1 MYGNSMAS
9 TQSQNLLEAITT
21 WQKPCWYC
29 LQSKKVIE
37 LTCAWELN
45 GISSITKI
53 YQKLELLHGKNDT
66 TMFEKKEGHRAYI
79 TRNSMEFYPS

>member
-1 MYGNSMAS
+1 MG
-9 TQSQNLLEAITT
+9 SQWHQLNHKDLLEAITT

-53 YQKLELLHGKNDT
+53 Y
-66 TMFEKKEGHRAYI
+66 
-79 TRNSMEFYPS
+79 